1 MIVRTLTV
9 VTLLLTAACAGESA
23 APTASAVRLNQSG
36 YGATV
41 NTELAAL
48 RRATAAFHNPSTAAA
63 AGWGVAITGCME
75 NGSAGAMGVH
85 IGNPQLIDDDEV
97 IIEQPE
103 LLMYEPGP
111 NGTKRLVGVEYII
124 PYTRHPREATPPK
137 LFGREFAQVDG
148 SLVWGLHAWVWADNP
163 AGMFEPWNPRVSCRH
178 DATASRAHQH

>member
-63 AGWGVAITGCME
+63 ASDIRSTMKNAARRRHFFRCRTQP
-75 NGSAGAMGVH
+75 AGAM
-85 IGNPQLIDDDEV
+85 N
-97 IIEQPE
+97 
-103 LLMYEPGP
+103 MCAASCCR
-111 NGTKRLVGVEYII
+111 NG
-124 PYTRHPREATPPK
+124 
-137 LFGREFAQVDG
+137 
-148 SLVWGLHAWVWADNP
+148 
-163 AGMFEPWNPRVSCRH
+163 AGM
-178 DATASRAHQH
+178 ASDFCVR